1 MLISARGK
9 TRGRA
14 EISPAVTARGCQTAG
29 FSSCRRGRVLAP
41 WTGMIAIER
50 ILVAT
55 DFGAASES
63 ALSYGR
69 QLARRFGASL
79 HVLHI
84 TENVFT
90 RVSDAYGYVPM
101 ELQAEVEAIK
111 REQTEALVDDE
122 DRRELRAVATT
133 VTSNCTADAIVDYAS
148 TNGID
153 LIVIGT
159 HGRRAVTR
167 LFMGSVAER
176 VVRLA
181 SCPVLT
187 VRNPEKDFVLPDVPV
202 LYREAG
208 LSVAAEQ
215 R

>member
-1 MLISARGK
+1 
-9 TRGRA
+9 
-14 EISPAVTARGCQTAG
+14 
-29 FSSCRRGRVLAP
+29 
-41 WTGMIAIER
+41 
-50 ILVAT
+50 
-55 DFGAASES
+55 
-63 ALSYGR
+63 
-69 QLARRFGASL
+69 
-79 HVLHI
+79 
-84 TENVFT
+84 
-90 RVSDAYGYVPM
+90 
-101 ELQAEVEAIK
+101 
-111 REQTEALVDDE
+111 
-122 DRRELRAVATT
+122 